1 MNQKN
6 WEFKNKLAQY
16 YTAHHKAVFLEDVNV
31 REMLKGSQNARSK
44 AESGAASSV
53 FSNTM
58 VKNGCYVVT
67 VNPENTTL
75 DCALCGTSVY
85 KRLSVRERSCPTCGF
100 ETGRGGAGRDWNAAL
115 NVLSRGLKKRG
126 VGVVVIHSEETPVGS
141 VIAVSADNGKD

>member
-31 REMLKGSQNARSK
+31 KEMLKGSQNARSK

-100 ETGRGGAGRDWNAAL
+100 ETGRGGEGLECGVERPLTRTKEARSRSGSDSLRRNAC
-115 NVLSRGLKKRG
+115 
-126 VGVVVIHSEETPVGS
+126 
-141 VIAVSADNGKD
+141 GKCNRCVR